1 MMRRA
6 LPLLAAL
13 TLGGCAHLGAVHR
26 DWRAGLDGDA
36 HLRQYL
42 VAGQADSALSL
53 LAPRKKDTRDQV
65 LLDLQRAV
73 VLHDAGRYAES
84 NEALARAEAEIDQR
98 FTRSITRAAGS
109 MLVNDALLAYLPS
122 GPERAMIPYYR
133 MLNHW
138 ALGDSDGALVE
149 ARKAG
154 ALLARLEPARGGHC
168 GGAGLLSYVSGLTF
182 AAGGERNDALV
193 SLRQADRAYADC
205 TGPGGVT
212 TPPQL
217 GSDLFQAARS
227 LGLRDVAEAAAKRYS
242 VKDMTQSSQTGD
254 LVVLVE
260 HGFVAHRVHQNIHV
274 PILTDELKALGSEQA
289 DSVTAAVGR
298 VSTRLLGNLL
308 EQAEWG
314 YAVDEMPATQ
324 WADAAEGAYIF
335 KLTWPAYRL
344 DARRAREVRVIVD
357 DQVAAA
363 PPVEDL
369 SAGVV
374 RAWNAQRPVV
384 LARAVARGLTKFQL
398 ARQAERKAKKQGG
411 ETAAWIVGR
420 LANVAGNVT
429 ERADTRGWTLLPDQI
444 SVARLTLPAGSHH
457 VRLEV
462 LGADSAIVGELELGM
477 VNVRPGGRT
486 LLNRRVWGVERGDSE
501 RLRSRP
507 RNHVATSRCTASAA
521 SPSRSAPAGSSRC
534 Q

>member
-1 MMRRA
+1 MMHRA
-6 LPLLAAL
+6 LPLLAAV
-13 TLGGCAHLGAVHR
+13 TLGGCVHLGAVHR
-26 DWRAGLDGDA
+26 DWRAGLEGDA

-42 VAGQADSALSL
+42 VAGQPDSALSL
-53 LAPRKKDTRDQV
+53 LAPRKRDSRDQV
-65 LLDLQRAV
+65 LLELQRAV
-73 VLHDAGRYAES
+73 VLHDARRYAES
-84 NEALARAEAEIDQR
+84 NAALARAEAEIDQR

-109 MLVNDALLAYLPS
+109 MVVNDALLAYLPS
-122 GPERAMIPYYR
+122 APERAMIPYYR

-154 ALLARLEPARGGHC
+154 ALLARLESAKGGHC

-205 TGPGGVT
+205 TGAGSLT
-212 TPPQL
+212 MPPQL
-217 GSDLFQAARS
+217 GRDLLQAARA
-227 LGLRDVAEAAAKRYS
+227 LGLRDVADAAAKRYGVTDAADS
-242 VKDMTQSSQTGD
+242 ARTGD
-254 LVVLVE
+254 LVVLIE
-260 HGFVAHRVHQNIHV
+260 HGFVAHRVHQDIHV
-274 PILTDELKALGSEQA
+274 PVLTNELTALASEEA
-289 DSVTAAVGR
+289 DSVAAAVGR
-298 VSTRLLGNLL
+298 VSRRLLGNLL
-308 EQAEWG
+308 EQVEWG
-314 YAVDEMPATQ
+314 YAADETPGMQ

-335 KLTWPAYRL
+335 KLAWPAYRL
-344 DARRAREVRVIVD
+344 DAHRAREVRVIVD

-374 RAWNAQRPVV
+374 RAWNAQRPMV

-398 ARQAERKAKKQGG
+398 ARQAERKAMKQGG

-420 LANVAGNVT
+420 LANVASNVT

-462 LGADSAIVGELELGM
+462 LGADSAVVGELDLGM

-486 LLNRRVWGVERGDSE
+486 LLNRRVWGGERGDSE
-501 RLRSRP
+501 RLRSRL
-507 RNHVATSRCTASAA
+507 RSQVATSRCEASAA
-521 SPSRSAPAGSSRC
+521 SPSRSVPAGSSGC